1 MMKDLLAQLPGSPT
15 IHAVVLLV
23 GSLVLAWLVDLAI
36 SRAVGAWA
44 RRTKTA
50 LDDRIVA
57 IIHRPIFVTVVFA
70 GLWVTALALEI
81 PDDTRHLVLR
91 LLATLLLLLWFVFA
105 LRATSLVLAALSGRQ
120 DTSAVVQ
127 PRTLPLIDNVA
138 KLVLLGAAVYVFLV
152 IWQIDVTPW
161 LASAGIAGIA
171 LGFAAKDTLGN
182 LFAGLSILADAP
194 FKVGDFVVIES
205 GERGQVTHI
214 GLRST
219 RLLTRDDIEITIP
232 NATLATAK
240 IVNESGGPWE
250 KERVRVKV
258 SVAYGSDVDQV
269 RQVLLDIGKSNEQ
282 VAATPAP
289 RVRLRSFGDSG
300 VDFELLC
307 WIEEPVLR
315 GRVLDAL
322 NTAVYKRFHAEGIEI
337 PYPKRDVYVHTA
349 TPPEGGD
356 G

>member
-15 IHAVVLLV
+15 IHAVLLLA
-23 GSLVLAWLVDLAI
+23 GSLVLAWLIDLVI

-57 IIHRPIFVTVVFA
+57 LVHRPIFVTVVFA
-70 GLWVTALALEI
+70 GLWVAALALEI
-81 PDDTRHLVLR
+81 PDETRHSIVR

-127 PRTLPLIDNVA
+127 PRTLPLIDNMA
-138 KLVLLGAAVYVFLV
+138 KLVLLGAVVYVFLV

-194 FKVGDFVVIES
+194 FKVGDFVVLES

-219 RLLTRDDIEITIP
+219 RMLTRDDIEITIP

-250 KERVRVKV
+250 KERIRVKV

-269 RQVLLDIGKSNEQ
+269 RQVLMEIGKGNEQ

-307 WIEEPVLR
+307 WIDEPVLR

-322 NTAVYKRFHAEGIEI
+322 NTAVYKRFQAEGIEI
-337 PYPKRDVYVHTA
+337 PYPKRDVYLHSA
-349 TPPEGGD
+349 APPEGG
-356 G
+356 GE